1 MRSSD
6 SACNI
11 LKRSGSNQRIAK
23 LNLEAM
29 FDGSYMKWII
39 FLGLAFVFSSCF
51 GISEQDRA
59 LEYQLRYEKRVD
71 CTQTKNTSESANIT
85 QCPKVRPDTN
95 TNTKP
100 TPTDSAN

>member
-1 MRSSD
+1 
-6 SACNI
+6 
-11 LKRSGSNQRIAK
+11 
-23 LNLEAM
+23 
-29 FDGSYMKWII
+29 MKWII

-59 LEYQLRYEKRVD
+59 VEYQLRYEKRVD
-71 CTQTKNTSESANIT
+71 CTQTKNTSETANIT

-95 TNTKP
+95 TITKPKLTPKP